1 MPRPTVASRA
11 LVHTRVLSR
20 FGQSSGSPE
29 HKCRVRRGSGVEA
42 APVRERE
49 LSASP
54 YKPSPGEKADARPQT
69 ILWTMGMNIIRST
82 VINEDLLRDVERF
95 NESMGCLTTLLN
107 SLTM

>member
-1 MPRPTVASRA
+1 MHLHRECAGRILEDPM
-11 LVHTRVLSR
+11 
-20 FGQSSGSPE
+20 
-29 HKCRVRRGSGVEA
+29 GVNEVEWA
-42 APVRERE
+42 RERE
-49 LSASP
+49 FSASP